1 MDCNILISLLLE
13 RKPLKLVAKLGFWL
27 QDWINDK
34 SRPSLDFSEK
44 WMSSAEPDP
53 VLYNFI
59 EQEKNII
66 FFMMTKTH

>member
-1 MDCNILISLLLE
+1 MDCNILISLPPE
-13 RKPLKLVAKLGFWL
+13 RNPFKLASKLGL
-27 QDWINDK
+27 LTPRKMDK